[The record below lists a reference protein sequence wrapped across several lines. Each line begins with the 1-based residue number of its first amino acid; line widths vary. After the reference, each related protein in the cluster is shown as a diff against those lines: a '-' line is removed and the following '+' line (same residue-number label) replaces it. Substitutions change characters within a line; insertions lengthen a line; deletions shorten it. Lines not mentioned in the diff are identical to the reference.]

1 MNMRRHIFLLFALLS
16 FLSAL
21 PQGRRDRVESLRV
34 AYITRQVGL
43 SEKEAR
49 EFWPVYN
56 EYTQKLRAA
65 RRDVRRTERK
75 YSETLDE
82 SAVKELFK
90 EEQRARRAEYEVHAA
105 YSEKIKDV
113 LGYRKYMRLRAAE
126 EKFRQEIV
134 KRLREGAGDED

>member
-1 MNMRRHIFLLFALLS
+1 MNMNRHIFLLFAVLS
-16 FLSAL
+16 FLTML

-65 RRDVRRTERK
+65 RRDVRRAERK

-82 SAVKELFK
+82 AAVKELFK
-90 EEQRARRAEYEVHAA
+90 EEQRARRVEYEVHAT

-113 LGYRKYMRLRAAE
+113 LGYRKYLRLRAAE

-134 KRLREGAGDED
+134 KRLREGAGDEE